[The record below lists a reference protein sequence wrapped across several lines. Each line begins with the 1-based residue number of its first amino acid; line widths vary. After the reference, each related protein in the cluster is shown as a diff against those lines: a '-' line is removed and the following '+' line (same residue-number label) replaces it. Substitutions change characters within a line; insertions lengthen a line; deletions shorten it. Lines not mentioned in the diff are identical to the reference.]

1 MLKPRRKIIKKE
13 LKRDP
18 YIEFLASAK
27 DNLDKNQSL
36 YQKIILGF
44 AIVILAIVFLMNN
57 YQDNKSISKELL
69 GKAVITMAN
78 GDIDNARIQFEFV
91 SDEYG
96 NNEAGSLAKYYLSRL
111 HFSEEDYLAATSYLN
126 EIRNTDFP
134 LTHFNVSKFKMMALI
149 AMENSEYDEAISYYE
164 RALKSADLQ
173 EQKHL
178 ISLDMADITLTIGDF
193 GRSMELVQQ
202 VLDNAEPRSNN
213 YTRAEELF
221 GQIKYTQSAS

>member
-44 AIVILAIVFLMNN
+44 AIAILAVVFLMNN

-111 HFSEEDYLAATSYLN
+111 HFSE
-126 EIRNTDFP
+126 
-134 LTHFNVSKFKMMALI
+134 
-149 AMENSEYDEAISYYE
+149 
-164 RALKSADLQ
+164 
-173 EQKHL
+173 
-178 ISLDMADITLTIGDF
+178 
-193 GRSMELVQQ
+193 
-202 VLDNAEPRSNN
+202 
-213 YTRAEELF
+213 
-221 GQIKYTQSAS
+221 

>member
-1 MLKPRRKIIKKE
+1 
-13 LKRDP
+13 
-18 YIEFLASAK
+18 
-27 DNLDKNQSL
+27 
-36 YQKIILGF
+36 
-44 AIVILAIVFLMNN
+44 MNN

-111 HFSEEDYLAATSYLN
+111 HFSEKDYLAATSYLN

-134 LTHFNVSKFKMMALI
+134 LNHFNFSKFKMMALI

-178 ISLDMADITLTIGDF
+178 ISLDMADITLRIGDF

>member
-13 LKRDP
+13 LKKDP
-18 YIEFLASAK
+18 YIEFLARAK

-36 YQKIILGF
+36 YQKILLGLVV
-44 AIVILAIVFLMNN
+44 AIFAIVFLLNN
-57 YQDNKSISKELL
+57 YQGNKSISKELL
-69 GKAVITMAN
+69 GKAVITMAS

-96 NNEAGSLAKYYLSRL
+96 NNESGSLAKYYLARL
-111 HFSEEDYLAATSYLN
+111 HFSEKDYLGATSYLN

-134 LTHFNVSKFKMMALI
+134 LNHFNISKYKMMALI
-149 AMENSEYDEAISYYE
+149 AIENKNYDEAISYFE
-164 RALKSADLQ
+164 RALSNADL
-173 EQKHL
+173 EQQQHL
-178 ISLDMADITLTIGDF
+178 ISLDLADIILITGEYS
-193 GRSMELVQQ
+193 RSMELVQL
-202 VLDNAEPRSNN
+202 VLDNAEPRSVN

>member
-44 AIVILAIVFLMNN
+44 AIAILAVVFLMNN

>member
-44 AIVILAIVFLMNN
+44 AIAILAIVFLMNN

-111 HFSEEDYLAATSYLN
+111 HFSEKDYLAATSYLN

-164 RALKSADLQ
+164 RALKNADLQ
-173 EQKHL
+173 EQKYL

>member
-13 LKRDP
+13 LKKDP

-36 YQKIILGF
+36 YQKILLGVVVVIF
-44 AIVILAIVFLMNN
+44 AIFFLLNN
-57 YQDNKSISKELL
+57 YQGNKSISKELL
-69 GKAVITMAN
+69 GKALITMAN

-96 NNEAGSLAKYYLSRL
+96 NNESGSLAKYYLARL
-111 HFSEEDYLAATSYLN
+111 HFNEKDYLGATSYLN
-126 EIRNTDFP
+126 EIRNADFP
-134 LTHFNVSKFKMMALI
+134 LNHFNISKYKMMALI
-149 AMENSEYDEAISYYE
+149 AMENKNYDEAISYFE
-164 RALKSADLQ
+164 RALSNADL
-173 EQKHL
+173 EQQQHL
-178 ISLDMADITLTIGDF
+178 ISLDLADIILITGEYS
-193 GRSMELVQQ
+193 RSMELVQL
-202 VLDNAEPRSNN
+202 VLDNAEPRSVN